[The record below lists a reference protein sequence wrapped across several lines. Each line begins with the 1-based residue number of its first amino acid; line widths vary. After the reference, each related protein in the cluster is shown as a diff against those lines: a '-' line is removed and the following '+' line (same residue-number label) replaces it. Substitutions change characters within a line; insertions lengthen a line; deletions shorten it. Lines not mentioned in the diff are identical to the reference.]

1 MLKPLLRRFASRWLK
16 ASCLALAMFSPVGVF
31 AEEAKPTWKINMKE
45 AEIRQLIEQVSD
57 ITGDSFVVDPRVK
70 GKVTVVSNTEMTE
83 KEILEMFESVLRVHN
98 FASVRTGKMVKIVPT
113 QGAKQDNVPVE
124 RPESSSDKIITQVI
138 PVSFSSATE
147 LVPIL
152 RPMVP
157 QYGHLAAVTS
167 ANALII
173 SDHSVNVQRIIDIV
187 KRIDTADNEES
198 EVIQLKNAWVGDLV
212 KLLEQLAGGGAGKG
226 GPGGGGGSSRVK
238 AVADERT
245 NRLILRGERSAR
257 QKLRAL
263 VADLDR
269 PAEHSVATQVI
280 YLRYA
285 DAVKVSEVLRGIV
298 TGQATSPSSSSSS
311 QGGYGSQSSRSSGGS
326 SFGSSSGGLGGMSSS
341 SGLGGGMSGGGSTGQ
356 RQATSAP
363 IQAGN
368 ITIQADDTLNALVV
382 RASPSDMGE
391 IRGLIKQLDIR
402 RAQVLIEA
410 AIVEISGDAGKSLG
424 VQWAAV
430 NENVAVGGSSFDN
443 VGNSI
448 SSILTAA
455 LAGSGSESETT
466 TSASTTPSLSNGLTI
481 GGGSTNSEGKADFAL
496 ILQAINTSSNT
507 NVLSTPSIMTL
518 DNEEAEILVGQNV
531 PFQTGSQL
539 SSAGT
544 NPFTTFERKDVGLS
558 LKVTPQVNEGDTIRL
573 RVMQEASSIDTTATT
588 DSTQLITSKRL
599 INTSILATDGQVIV
613 LGGLMEDQINER
625 VQKVPLLGDIPLLGT
640 LFRSTNKQMEKRN
653 LLLFLR
659 PTVVRDDSV
668 ATELTNRKYK
678 QARSL
683 GVDIDT
689 VGEIE
694 LDTNSLLNESPSDY
708 LDRGLDFPVEK
719 KE

>member
-1 MLKPLLRRFASRWLK
+1 MFKPLPRRFASRWLK
-16 ASCLALAMFSPVGVF
+16 ASCLAMAMFAPVGVF
-31 AEEAKPTWKINMKE
+31 AEDAKPTWKINMKE

-124 RPESSSDKIITQVI
+124 RADSSSDKIITQVI

-173 SDHSVNVQRIIDIV
+173 SDHSVNVQRILDIV
-187 KRIDTADNEES
+187 KRIDTAENEES
-198 EVIQLKNAWVGDLV
+198 DIIQLKHAWVGDLV
-212 KLLEQLAGGGAGKG
+212 KLLEQLAGGAGKG
-226 GPGGGGGSSRVK
+226 GGAAGGGGSSRVK

-245 NRLILRGERSAR
+245 NRLILRGEKSAR
-257 QKLRAL
+257 QKLKAL

-269 PAEHSVATQVI
+269 PAEHSMSTQVI
-280 YLRYA
+280 YLRFA
-285 DAVKVSEVLRGIV
+285 DAVQVSEVLRGIL
-298 TGQATSPSSSSSS
+298 TGQATTPSSSTQGGGFGAQGTSRTSSS
-311 QGGYGSQSSRSSGGS
+311 SG
-326 SFGSSSGGLGGMSSS
+326 FGASSGGLGMSSS
-341 SGLGGGMSGGGSTGQ
+341 MGMGSAGSNSGRTGQ
-356 RQATSAP
+356 RQGAAAAV
-363 IQAGN
+363 QAGN

-382 RASPSDMGE
+382 RASPTEMSE
-391 IRGLIKQLDIR
+391 VRSLIKQLDIR

-410 AIVEISGDAGKSLG
+410 AIVEITGDAGKSLG

-430 NENVAVGGSSFDN
+430 DENVAVGGANFDN

-448 SSILTAA
+448 SGILQAA
-455 LAGSGSESETT
+455 LASGSSDSTNN
-466 TSASTTPSLSNGLTI
+466 TTPELPSLANGLTLA
-481 GGGSTNSEGKADFAL
+481 GGSTDSEGNPDFAL
-496 ILQAINTSSNT
+496 ILQAINTASNT

-531 PFQTGSQL
+531 PFITGSQL
-539 SSAGT
+539 SSSGT
-544 NPFTTFERKDVGLS
+544 NPFQTVERKDVGLS

-573 RVMQEASSIDTTATT
+573 RVTQEASNIATAATKEST
-588 DSTQLITSKRL
+588 DLITNKRL
-599 INTSILATDGQVIV
+599 INTSIIATDGQVIV
-613 LGGLMEDQINER
+613 LGGLMEDTINDR
-625 VQKVPLLGDIPLLGT
+625 VQKVPLLGDIPLLGA
-640 LFRSTNKQMEKRN
+640 LFRSTSKEQQKRN

-659 PTVVRDDSV
+659 PTIVRDEAMTASV
-668 ATELTNRKYK
+668 TNRKYN
-678 QARSL
+678 QIRSQ
-683 GVDIDT
+683 GVNVDNVGEIDIDT
-689 VGEIE
+689 
-694 LDTNSLLNESPSDY
+694 NALLNTSPGDY
-708 LDRGLDFPVEK
+708 LDRGIDMPVK
-719 KE
+719 KED

>member
-1 MLKPLLRRFASRWLK
+1 MFKLLPHRVAPKWVK
-16 ASCLALAMFSPVGVF
+16 VSCLALAMFSPLGVF

-70 GKVTVVSNTEMTE
+70 GKVTVISNTEMTE

-98 FASVRTGKMVKIVPT
+98 FATVRTGKMVKIVPT

-124 RPESSSDKIITQVI
+124 AADSSSDRIITQVI

-173 SDHSVNVQRIIDIV
+173 SDHSVNVKRIMDIV

-198 EVIQLKNAWVGDLV
+198 EVIQLKHAWVGDLV
-212 KLLEQLAGGGAGKG
+212 KLLEQLAGAGAGKG

-269 PAEHSVATQVI
+269 PAEHSVATQVV

-298 TGQATSPSSSSSS
+298 TGQATTPSSSSS
-311 QGGYGSQSSRSSGGS
+311 QGGYGSQSAGRSSGMN
-326 SFGSSSGGLGGMSSS
+326 SFGSSSGGLGMSSS
-341 SGLGGGMSGGGSTGQ
+341 SGMGGTGTSVGSSGGQ

-382 RASPSDMGE
+382 RASPSDMAE
-391 IRGLIKQLDIR
+391 IRSLIKQLDIR

-410 AIVEISGDAGKSLG
+410 AIVEITGNAGKALG

-430 NENVAVGGSSFDN
+430 NENVAVGGTSFGN

-448 SSILTAA
+448 GSILTAA
-455 LAGSGSESETT
+455 LANGNSDS
-466 TSASTTPSLSNGLTI
+466 TSTSSSSSTMPALSNGLTL
-481 GGGSTNSEGKADFAL
+481 GGASTDSEGKPDFAL
-496 ILQAINTSSNT
+496 ILQAINTATNT

-531 PFQTGSQL
+531 PFITGSQL

-544 NPFTTFERKDVGLS
+544 NPFQTVERKDVGLN

-573 RVMQEASSIDTTATT
+573 RVTQEASSIANTATT
-588 DSTQLITSKRL
+588 QSTDLITNKRL

-613 LGGLMEDQINER
+613 LGGLMEDTINDR
-625 VQKVPLLGDIPLLGT
+625 VEKVPLLGDIPLLGA
-640 LFRSTNKQMEKRN
+640 LFRSTSKEQQKRN

-659 PTVVRDDSV
+659 PTIVRDDAK
-668 ATELTNRKYK
+668 ATGVTNRKYD
-678 QARSL
+678 QIRSQ
-683 GVDIDT
+683 GVDVDS

-694 LDTNSLLNESPSDY
+694 LDTNALLNSSPTEY
-708 LDRGLDFPVEK
+708 LDRGLDLPK
-719 KE
+719 N